1 MHQKSL
7 GTTDLGSEP
16 ETELALK

>member
-7 GTTDLGSEP
+7 GTTVLG
-16 ETELALK
+16 TTKYTIY